1 MRRILLSI
9 IAVMVFLVNAK
20 AQEYLYIGNN
30 VIPVSSVKKITSS
43 VQVHP
48 GSLFLILENDKN
60 ISLYVEALKVTGM
73 MDSLMCYIDNSYGFA
88 SKQDIKDSCT
98 WTNNQL
104 CIPTA
109 VEYDNVAFPKKRFY
123 NFTAFIVPD
132 SILEQ
137 KYGITDLD
145 GLRAKARELYAP
157 VYPEDMGITDETDRR
172 NYLNRFISYHILDR
186 LGTYYTLTS
195 NDGGKLCNNFN
206 RHRWD
211 IADWYETLMPH
222 SIMKFSFP
230 YGSNEGLYINR
241 RGVQDRA
248 DELGVFVHGSKI
260 TPPSSGPALSNA
272 VNGMYHYIDDIA
284 AYDQNTQ
291 SVVLSERMRFDCSTL
306 SPDFMT
312 RLTDGETAR
321 GHSAVVAANNGKYG
335 QGGQGNVAANNVNHC
350 VGFKA
355 GFVRNF
361 EFNTNTHIH
370 VRNRVLGFWSYQGDD
385 VTIKGPYDVTV
396 KLPPVPE
403 GKYELRMGYC
413 ADFVSRGIVAFF
425 IDGKPC
431 DIVDL
436 RPNGQTLFGWR
447 SDDALGFAESIA
459 EHDRSIHNKG
469 WMKGPACYSPGE
481 KDTYGGSP
489 MRDLSNTVRRVVGTF
504 YTDGKSD
511 HYLRL
516 KQMMEAGGE
525 LNFDFIELVPVSVYD
540 NEIYVESKW

>member
-48 GSLFLILENDKN
+48 GSLSLILENDKN

-104 CIPTA
+104 CIHVA

-157 VYPEDMGITDETDRR
+157 VYPEDMGVKDETDRR

-195 NDGGKLCNNFN
+195 IDGGKLSNNFN
-206 RHRWD
+206 RRKWD
-211 IADWYETLMPH
+211 NADWYETLMPH

-230 YGSNEGLYINR
+230 SGSEAGLYINR
-241 RGVQDRA
+241 RGVQDHA

-260 TPPSSGPALSNA
+260 TPPSSGPAQSNA
-272 VNGMYHYIDDIA
+272 VNGMYHYIDDIV

-291 SVVLSERMRFDCSTL
+291 SVVLNERIRLDCSTL

-312 RLTDGETAR
+312 KFTDGETAR

-335 QGGQGNVAANNVNHC
+335 LGGQGTVASSNVNHC

-361 EFNTNTHIH
+361 KFKSNTHIH

-436 RPNGQTLFGWR
+436 RPNGQTLFGWQ

-481 KDTYGGSP
+481 KDTYGGSS
-489 MRDLSNTVRRVVGTF
+489 MRDLPNTIRRVVGTF

-525 LNFDFIELVPVSVYD
+525 LDFDFIELVPVSVYD
-540 NEIYVESKW
+540 NETYVESKW

>member
-48 GSLFLILENDKN
+48 GSLSLILENDKN

-104 CIPTA
+104 CIHVA
-109 VEYDNVAFPKKRFY
+109 VEYDNVAYPKKRLY

-157 VYPEDMGITDETDRR
+157 VYPEDMGVKDETDRR

-195 NDGGKLCNNFN
+195 IDGGKLSNNFN
-206 RHRWD
+206 RRKWD
-211 IADWYETLMPH
+211 NADWYETLMPH

-230 YGSNEGLYINR
+230 SGSEAGLYINR
-241 RGVQDRA
+241 RGVQDHA

-260 TPPSSGPALSNA
+260 TPPSSGHAQSNA
-272 VNGMYHYIDDIA
+272 VNGMYHYIDDIV
-284 AYDQNTQ
+284 AYDQTTQ
-291 SVVLSERMRFDCSTL
+291 SVVLNERIRLDCSTL

-312 RLTDGETAR
+312 KFTDGETAR

-335 QGGQGNVAANNVNHC
+335 FGGQGTVASSNVNHC

-361 EFNTNTHIH
+361 EFNDNTHIH
-370 VRNRVLGFWSYQGDD
+370 VRNRVLGFWSYQGDE
-385 VTIKGPYDVTV
+385 VIIKGPYDVTV

-413 ADFVSRGIVAFF
+413 ADFASRGIVAFF

-436 RPNGQTLFGWR
+436 RPNGQTLFGWQ
-447 SDDALGFAESIA
+447 SDYALGFAESIA

-489 MRDLSNTVRRVVGTF
+489 MRDLSNTIRRVVGTF

-516 KQMMEAGGE
+516 KQMMETVGE

>member
-48 GSLFLILENDKN
+48 GSLSLILENDKN

-104 CIPTA
+104 CIHTA
-109 VEYDNVAFPKKRFY
+109 VEYDNVAYPVKRFY
-123 NFTAFIVPD
+123 NFTAFAVPD

-145 GLRAKARELYAP
+145 GLRAKARELYEP
-157 VYPEDMGITDETDRR
+157 VYPEDMGVTDETDRR

-186 LGTYYTLTS
+186 FGTYYTLTS
-195 NDGGKLCNNFN
+195 IDGGKLSNNFN
-206 RHRWD
+206 RRKWD
-211 IADWYETLMPH
+211 NADWYETLMPH

-230 YGSNEGLYINR
+230 SGSQAGLYINR

-248 DELGVFVHGSKI
+248 DELGIFVPGSKI
-260 TPPSSGPALSNA
+260 APPSSYTSQPYA
-272 VNGMYHYIDDIA
+272 VNGMYHYIDDIV

-291 SVVLSERMRFDCSTL
+291 SVVLNERMRFDCSTL

-312 RLTDGETAR
+312 KLTGGETAR

-335 QGGQGNVAANNVNHC
+335 LGGQGTVAANNVNHC
-350 VGFKA
+350 VGFKT

-361 EFNTNTHIH
+361 EFNDNTHIH
-370 VRNRVLGFWSYQGDD
+370 VRNRVLGFWAYQGDE

-403 GKYELRMGYC
+403 GTYEIRMMTC
-413 ADFVSRGIVAFF
+413 VDFASRGIVAFA

-447 SDDALGFAESIA
+447 SDDDLGFAESIA

-481 KDTYGGSP
+481 KDTNGGST
-489 MRDLSNTVRRVVGTF
+489 MRDLPNIIRRVVGTF

-516 KQMMEAGGE
+516 KQMMETGGE
-525 LNFDFIELVPVSVYD
+525 LDFDFIELVPVSVYD
-540 NEIYVESKW
+540 NETYAESKW